1 MWIMIILFMVADVM
15 FVYSMMKVASLA
27 DDQSERWVMEHG
39 KDGRNV

>member
-15 FVYSMMKVASLA
+15 LVWSMMKVASLA
-27 DDQSERWVMEHG
+27 DDQSEQWVMEHG